1 VNSILTEKLHHII
14 DQLEVHGATKIK
26 INSLTD
32 SGDRVDIT
40 IRFTLDTEEQPSGD
54 FEEA

>member
-1 VNSILTEKLHHII
+1 LNSILTEKLHEII
-14 DQLEVHGATKIK
+14 EHLEAHGATKIK

-40 IRFTLDTEEQPSGD
+40 IQFTLDTE
-54 FEEA
+54 